1 MSSEQLSLFPSQSGN
16 ASRDA
21 AAGQVA
27 LEERF
32 EGLRSLAAS
41 LPATLRMGTSSWSFP
56 GWRGIVYSRATT
68 TSELAREGLREYAKH
83 PLLRTVGVDRSF
95 YAPVSDQ
102 DWRRYAE
109 QLPPDFVCCIKA
121 PATITSYTVAGSRHP
136 IANPDFMSAERMIE
150 DLIAPCLRSLGSR
163 TGPFI
168 LQFPPLSSRATL
180 DPLAFA
186 EMLDAFLDRLPREV
200 EYAVELRDRSLLTE
214 NYRRVISRNGVVHV
228 CNYWSAMPMPGE
240 QGDLV
245 DHARAPFTMVRLLMR
260 PGTRYEQQ
268 REAMAPFNRIVQQD
282 EHMRRD
288 TAGVLRRACAAG
300 QRAFLLVNNKA
311 EGSSPL
317 TIEAIARA
325 LQLLHPVP

>member
-1 MSSEQLSLFPSQSGN
+1 MSSEQLSLFPSQSGH

-21 AAGQVA
+21 GADPAA

-32 EGLRSLAAS
+32 AALRPLAAS
-41 LPATLRMGTSSWSFP
+41 LPRTLRMGTSSWSFP
-56 GWRGIVYSRATT
+56 GWRGIVYSRAMSTT
-68 TSELAREGLREYAKH
+68 ELAREGLREYARH

-95 YAPVSDQ
+95 YAPVSDE
-102 DWRRYAE
+102 DWRRYAD
-109 QLPPDFVCCIKA
+109 QVPDDFVRCVKA
-121 PATITSYTVAGSRHP
+121 PATITSYTVAGTRHP
-136 IANPDFMSAERMIE
+136 IANPDFLSAGRLVE
-150 DLIAPCLRSLGSR
+150 DLIAPCLRSLR
-163 TGPFI
+163 AHTGPVI
-168 LQFPPLSSRATL
+168 LQFPPLSSRASL
-180 DPLAFA
+180 DPVAFA

-200 EYAVELRDRSLLTE
+200 EYAVELRDRGLLTDT
-214 NYRRVISRNGVVHV
+214 YRRVLARNAAVHV

-240 QGDLV
+240 QAELV
-245 DHARAPFTMVRLLMR
+245 DHLQAPFTMVRLLMR

-288 TAGVLRRACAAG
+288 AADLLRRACAAG

-317 TIEAIARA
+317 TIESIARA
-325 LQLLHPVP
+325 LKLLDPVP